1 MKKSNF
7 GQFLLLL
14 LFISFSFFSC
24 EKENENSRLS
34 EKTQVITFAYDCMST
49 YYLWNKNVPALN
61 LKNEANTDPYDYFEK
76 IRYVDDRWSMLTDD
90 VKSLSESLSGTG
102 TTFGYSLALGTFSD
116 DPDNV
121 FAVVLFTYPGSPAE
135 IAGLKRG
142 DFIIGMNDRPI
153 TRDNYTDLFYASNL
167 NLNLGYLQGETVYPG
182 GSVSL
187 QARNMYLNPVN
198 KYKIIEKGN
207 HKIGYLFYTDFL
219 LQSHNELQNVFDYF
233 KQNNVTDVVLDLRY
247 NSGGYVITSE
257 LLASILAPASA
268 IQSKAIFNKEIW
280 NDEWTEYF
288 RQEGI
293 DSNSYFT
300 SVLKYEDDNGKP
312 VEEPIRSNMD
322 LSRLYVI
329 TGMNTAS
336 ASESL
341 IIGLAP
347 YLNVITIGEV
357 TFGKFCGGSVFS
369 PNQIYT
375 KPDPAISNWGAYT
388 MLYRFADKDGITN
401 CINGYKPNYLMD
413 DLFYERNIPLGDE
426 NEYLLAKALSL
437 ILGYDLAAI
446 RSGEERSKSNFR
458 AIPNLKTRS
467 NDFQGKLIDP
477 IRFP

>member
-1 MKKSNF
+1 MKKLNF

-34 EKTQVITFAYDCMST
+34 EKNQVITFAYDCMST

-61 LKNEANTDPYDYFEK
+61 LKNEANTDPYAYFEK
-76 IRYVDDRWSMLTDD
+76 IRYVDDHWSMLTDD

-167 NLNLGYLQGETVYPG
+167 NLNLGYLQGETVYSG

-233 KQNNVTDVVLDLRY
+233 KQNNVTFFFYDIIQEAMSLLPNCWLPFWRLPQPFRAKRFLTKR
-247 NSGGYVITSE
+247 SGT
-257 LLASILAPASA
+257 
-268 IQSKAIFNKEIW
+268 
-280 NDEWTEYF
+280 T
-288 RQEGI
+288 
-293 DSNSYFT
+293 
-300 SVLKYEDDNGKP
+300 NG
-312 VEEPIRSNMD
+312 
-322 LSRLYVI
+322 
-329 TGMNTAS
+329 
-336 ASESL
+336 
-341 IIGLAP
+341 
-347 YLNVITIGEV
+347 
-357 TFGKFCGGSVFS
+357 
-369 PNQIYT
+369 
-375 KPDPAISNWGAYT
+375 
-388 MLYRFADKDGITN
+388 
-401 CINGYKPNYLMD
+401 
-413 DLFYERNIPLGDE
+413 RNISDKKGSTAIAILPP
-426 NEYLLAKALSL
+426 SL
-437 ILGYDLAAI
+437 NTKMIMES
-446 RSGEERSKSNFR
+446 R
-458 AIPNLKTRS
+458 
-467 NDFQGKLIDP
+467 
-477 IRFP
+477 